1 MSPVVAQGSFSTADP
16 NRTPIHLL
24 VETLGKFGY
33 EGGRTATID
42 LLAGEGDP
50 DRLNALV
57 A

>member
-42 LLAGEGDP
+42 LAGEGDP